1 MGGGGGGK
9 VVGKGAETFEENFQT
24 YAQVLKRL

>member
-1 MGGGGGGK
+1 MGGGG
-9 VVGKGAETFEENFQT
+9 VNVLGKGAETFEENFQT